1 MMLKSQLVE
10 PQKGKLHPRGQTR
23 ENVGEPDREDR
34 MSREEEKEGSLS
46 VRERERVVQ
55 KRNVNIFFLLDKL
68 QCNLYYVGLDTKKKL
83 KHRTVMF

>member
-1 MMLKSQLVE
+1 
-10 PQKGKLHPRGQTR
+10 
-23 ENVGEPDREDR
+23 